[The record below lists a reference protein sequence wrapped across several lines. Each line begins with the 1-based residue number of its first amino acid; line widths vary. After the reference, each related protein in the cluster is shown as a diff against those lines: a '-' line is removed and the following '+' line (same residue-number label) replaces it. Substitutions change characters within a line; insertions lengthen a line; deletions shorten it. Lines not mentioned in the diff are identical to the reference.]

1 MIHFAQA
8 VRGQSDLGRLMI
20 KQMGEAL
27 ESAQPEAFTE
37 AMFKLAALLI
47 SSKGVV
53 FFPKLSL
60 LWTYMFWLGIKR
72 RAVCPPECDPQLLHH
87 LCWSP
92 LKMFTAHGM
101 ETAIACW
108 EWLLAARGG
117 VEVPVR
123 KYIFGFFFFSF
134 KPFLCLILCFVP
146 SAHVIDFC
154 LSSSCERWLE
164 RGKWL
169 WSWRWAC
176 SRTLRWRLIL

>member
-27 ESAQPEAFTE
+27 DSAQPEAFTE

-47 SSKGVV
+47 SSKGDVFLCSARTFAFDPKYTGPYSLRLV
-53 FFPKLSL
+53 FFLHL
-60 LWTYMFWLGIKR
+60 TLD
-72 RAVCPPECDPQLLHH
+72 CDPQLLHH

-108 EWLLAARGG
+108 EWLLAARVG
-117 VEVPVR
+117 VEVPVHTCV
-123 KYIFGFFFFSF
+123 SSL
-134 KPFLCLILCFVP
+134 PLCVAVTSLDLFVLI
-146 SAHVIDFC
+146 
-154 LSSSCERWLE
+154 
-164 RGKWL
+164 
-169 WSWRWAC
+169 
-176 SRTLRWRLIL
+176 

>member
-27 ESAQPEAFTE
+27 DSAQPEAFTE

-47 SSKGVV
+47 SSKGFSSFFVLVCV
-53 FFPKLSL
+53 FNTHSYLTTHMGFWSQKNSLDLLSNCCSL
-60 LWTYMFWLGIKR
+60 LCFTI
-72 RAVCPPECDPQLLHH
+72 ECDPQLLHH

-108 EWLLAARGG
+108 EWLLAARVG
-117 VEVPVR
+117 VEVPV
-123 KYIFGFFFFSF
+123 
-134 KPFLCLILCFVP
+134 
-146 SAHVIDFC
+146 
-154 LSSSCERWLE
+154 
-164 RGKWL
+164 
-169 WSWRWAC
+169 
-176 SRTLRWRLIL
+176 

>member
-27 ESAQPEAFTE
+27 DSAQPEAFTE

-47 SSKGVV
+47 SSKGD
-53 FFPKLSL
+53 FFFSFSVQGGCWYLTLNTQVCLVSFFLSDL
-60 LWTYMFWLGIKR
+60 FFLHFT
-72 RAVCPPECDPQLLHH
+72 PDCDPQLLHH

-108 EWLLAARGG
+108 EWLLAARVG
-117 VEVPVR
+117 VEVPVQECVWSPAR
-123 KYIFGFFFFSF
+123 RVFATS
-134 KPFLCLILCFVP
+134 L
-146 SAHVIDFC
+146 D
-154 LSSSCERWLE
+154 LSVLTSLLPRLPSSCERWPE
-164 RGKWL
+164 RGK
-169 WSWRWAC
+169 
-176 SRTLRWRLIL
+176 